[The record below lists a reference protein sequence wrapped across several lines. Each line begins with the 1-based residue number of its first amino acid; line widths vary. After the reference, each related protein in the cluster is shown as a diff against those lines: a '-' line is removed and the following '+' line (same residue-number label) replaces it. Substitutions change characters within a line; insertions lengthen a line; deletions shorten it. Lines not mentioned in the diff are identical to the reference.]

1 MRLHLFNPDTDMAL
15 ADGRANYLPPSS
27 AHQMALDLAILPM
40 WYAMSGDGI
49 LAASAYNDVFFQQMK
64 VLFNKD
70 IFLVTEPEVCEYDNI
85 TPIPWGW
92 NASVR
97 RYLYQKGVPLI
108 ALPSDDK
115 LKRWRMMASRER
127 IAECLAELLHMPSC
141 CGESVNLYNLKD
153 CQNYVDNHGHAVL
166 KAPWSGS
173 GRGLLWCERGYTQT
187 VAGWCSNV
195 LCRQGCVVAAPVY
208 DKVEDFAMEF
218 QSDGHGNIRFVG
230 YSLFQTNAR
239 GAYRGNI
246 LLSNSDFEKWM
257 AQYISVKTLLQIRV
271 AVQNV
276 LAKLCASY
284 IGFLGVDM
292 MVCRA
297 EKFLVH
303 PCVEINLRMNMGII
317 ACQLYKNLLAPATTG
332 RFYIEYYSSSESLYE
347 SHVQDEMAAPLV
359 VKNSRVVSGYLSLV
373 PVTPLSHY
381 RAYIKVNPLD
391 MENSRCH
398 NDQLP

>member
-246 LLSNSDFEKWM
+246 LLSDSDFEKWM
-257 AQYISVKTLLQIRV
+257 AQYISVKNLLQIRV

-391 MENSRCH
+391 MENFRCH

>member
-40 WYAMSGDGI
+40 WYATSGDGI

-108 ALPSDDK
+108 ALPSDDE

-230 YSLFQTNAR
+230 YSLFQTNTR

-246 LLSNSDFEKWM
+246 LLSDSDFEKWM

-391 MENSRCH
+391 MENFRCH

>member
-40 WYAMSGDGI
+40 WYATSGDGI

-108 ALPSDDK
+108 ALPSDDE

-246 LLSNSDFEKWM
+246 LLSDSDFEKWM

-347 SHVQDEMAAPLV
+347 SHMQDEMAAPLV

-391 MENSRCH
+391 MENFRCH

>member
-246 LLSNSDFEKWM
+246 LLSDSDFEKWM

-391 MENSRCH
+391 MENFRCH

>member
-40 WYAMSGDGI
+40 WYATSGDGI

-108 ALPSDDK
+108 ALPSDDE

-246 LLSNSDFEKWM
+246 LLSDSDFEKWM
-257 AQYISVKTLLQIRV
+257 AQYISVKNLLQIRV

-347 SHVQDEMAAPLV
+347 SHMQDEMAAPLV

-391 MENSRCH
+391 MENFRCH

>member
-40 WYAMSGDGI
+40 WYATSGDGI

-108 ALPSDDK
+108 ALPSDDE

-347 SHVQDEMAAPLV
+347 SHMQDEMAAPLV

-391 MENSRCH
+391 MENFRCH

>member
-40 WYAMSGDGI
+40 WYATSGDGI

-108 ALPSDDK
+108 ALPSDDE

-246 LLSNSDFEKWM
+246 LLSDSDFEKWM

-332 RFYIEYYSSSESLYE
+332 RFYIEYYSSSENLYE

-391 MENSRCH
+391 MENFRCH

>member
-40 WYAMSGDGI
+40 WYATSGDGI

-208 DKVEDFAMEF
+208 NKVEDFAMEF

-246 LLSNSDFEKWM
+246 LLSDSDFEKWM

-391 MENSRCH
+391 MENFRCH

>member
-40 WYAMSGDGI
+40 WYATSGDGI

-108 ALPSDDK
+108 ALPSDDE

-246 LLSNSDFEKWM
+246 LLSDSDFEKWM
-257 AQYISVKTLLQIRV
+257 VQYISVKTLLQIRV

-332 RFYIEYYSSSESLYE
+332 RFYIEYYSSSENLYE

-391 MENSRCH
+391 MENFRCH

>member
-40 WYAMSGDGI
+40 WYATSGDGI

-70 IFLVTEPEVCEYDNI
+70 IFLMTEPEVCEYDNI

-108 ALPSDDK
+108 ALPSDDE

-246 LLSNSDFEKWM
+246 LLSDSDFEKWM

-276 LAKLCASY
+276 LAKLCTSY

-391 MENSRCH
+391 MENFRCH

>member
-92 NASVR
+92 NASVC

-108 ALPSDDK
+108 ALPSDDE

-246 LLSNSDFEKWM
+246 LLSDSDFEKWM

-276 LAKLCASY
+276 LAKLCTSY

-391 MENSRCH
+391 MENFRCH

>member
-230 YSLFQTNAR
+230 YSLFQTNTR

-246 LLSNSDFEKWM
+246 LLSDSDFEKWM

-391 MENSRCH
+391 MENFRCH